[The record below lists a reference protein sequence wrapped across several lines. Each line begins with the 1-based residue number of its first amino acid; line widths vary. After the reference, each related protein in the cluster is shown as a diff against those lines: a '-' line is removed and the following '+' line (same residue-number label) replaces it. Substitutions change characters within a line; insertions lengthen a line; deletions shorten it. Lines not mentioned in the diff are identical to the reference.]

1 MRVLIVEDVEEMLEL
16 LVELV
21 RPIRGVDAI
30 SRANN
35 AIEAR
40 QELERHRPDVVLLD
54 EVLPM
59 ESATDLA
66 KEMTQRG
73 IPVIFVTST
82 LASKSTLPP
91 GVLSRL
97 LKPDWDDLSIRRP
110 ELEAILTNVT
120 PATTVV
126 DPVRKKR

>member
-16 LVELV
+16 LAELV
-21 RPIRGVDAI
+21 RPIRGIEAI
-30 SRANN
+30 SRAKN
-35 AIEAR
+35 ALEAR

-54 EVLPM
+54 EVLPL

-66 KEMTQRG
+66 HEMTERG
-73 IPVIFVTST
+73 IPVIFVTSS

-97 LKPDWDDLSIRRP
+97 LKPDWDDLSVRRP
-110 ELEAILTNVT
+110 ELQAIL
-120 PATTVV
+120 TTVV
-126 DPVRKKR
+126 DPIRKKR